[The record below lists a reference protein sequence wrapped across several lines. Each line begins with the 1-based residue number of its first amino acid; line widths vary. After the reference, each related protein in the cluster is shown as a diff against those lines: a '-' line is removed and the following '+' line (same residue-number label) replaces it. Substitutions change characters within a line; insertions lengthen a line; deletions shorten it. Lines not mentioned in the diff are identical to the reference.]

1 MDRSQLLSA
10 GLPII
15 SAALS
20 VAFFCSWLAQK
31 RQGYILDWALSYAFG
46 ALGAGIGLVRISL
59 AEAAW
64 FSFAANALLV
74 AMAYFAVR
82 GSLRRL
88 GRGAE
93 AVLLPIYALTL
104 LAGLWFGFVQPSIFA
119 RGSIASLGAA
129 IMFAY
134 GARIMLRADS
144 ADTVDRLTAIA
155 FVLTAFALVGRP
167 LATYL
172 FEGALQHEA
181 EVTGSWWG
189 VSFRILAMLSWVSMA
204 VLFLQRITTDLL
216 RDLRIQT
223 HTDPLTGVL
232 NRRGFF
238 ARASAAAPKG
248 AFAVLLCDIDEFK
261 RVNDGFGHKAGDTVV
276 RDLAGVLTAA
286 SAPAPHSVGRLG
298 GDEFVLLLA
307 GADLTRTRDMAERL
321 RAAFAATAHH
331 GVPPTHPV
339 TVSIGGA
346 IAFPGEPLDAA
357 LARADAALYRAKQN
371 GRNRVEIDILPL
383 ATHTPPPRLR
393 IRG

>member
-20 VAFFCSWLAQK
+20 VAFFFSWLAQK
-31 RQGYILDWALSYAFG
+31 RHGYILDWALSYAFG
-46 ALGAGIGLVRISL
+46 ALGASIGLVRISI

-74 AMAYFAVR
+74 AMAYFAAR
-82 GSLRRL
+82 GSIRRL
-88 GRGAE
+88 GRSPDP
-93 AVLLPIYALTL
+93 VLLPLYILTL
-104 LAGLWFGFVQPSIFA
+104 LAGLWFGFIQPSIFA
-119 RGSIASLGAA
+119 RGSLTSLGAA

-134 GARIMLRADS
+134 GAHIMLRADS
-144 ADTVDRLTAIA
+144 ADKVDRLTAIA
-155 FVLTAFALVGRP
+155 FMLTAFALVGRP

-172 FEGALQHEA
+172 FEGALRHET

-204 VLFLQRITTDLL
+204 ILFLQRITSDLL

-238 ARASAAAPKG
+238 ARAGTTPPGHAC
-248 AFAVLLCDIDEFK
+248 AVMLCDIDEFK
-261 RVNDGFGHKAGDTVV
+261 RVNDSFGHKAGDTVV
-276 RDLAGVLTAA
+276 RDLARVLMSAA
-286 SAPAPHSVGRLG
+286 PAAPHSVGRLG

-307 GADLTRTRDMAERL
+307 ETDPARTRAMAEAL
-321 RAAFAATAHH
+321 RADFAAARHH
-331 GVPPTHPV
+331 GVPATHPV
-339 TVSIGGA
+339 TISVGAA
-346 IAFPGEPLDAA
+346 IAFPGEKLDAT

-371 GRNRVEIDILPL
+371 GRNCVDVDVLPL
-383 ATHTPPPRLR
+383 ATPAGLHGIQER
-393 IRG
+393 